1 MPAVF
6 RVAGEVLVSADE
18 GWFCIV
24 DPGWF
29 CMVEPEELGI
39 VVEPELG
46 MLDPEFCV
54 VEPGV

>member
-1 MPAVF
+1 MPAAS
-6 RVAGEVLVSADE
+6 RVEGDALVSAEE

-24 DPGWF
+24 VAGWF
-29 CMVEPEELGI
+29 CMVEPELGI

-46 MLDPEFCV
+46 VVDPEFCV